1 MGNARIVL
9 KVSVFSKI
17 CKVGWEAEGKGR
29 RVESLYFVVTKML
42 ILPLYWNLLSYHSV
56 AHCH

>member
-42 ILPLYWNLLSYHSV
+42 ILPLYWNLLS
-56 AHCH
+56 